1 MTSPTPPP
9 VHSDND
15 AIKSPTLRTFV
26 LDLLPSILLNGV
38 CVFIV
43 YQLVKHL
50 TSASD
55 VIALLLSALPAMI
68 GTIFTL
74 IRQRSVDVLGAFAL
88 VAIAVSLGLTFMTG
102 DARLL
107 LIRESFLTMF
117 FGVICLVSLLFPK
130 PVWYYIIGYFI
141 TGNNREQMA
150 AYDGAWK
157 QFPAFRA
164 YIRNITILWGVVET
178 VEFLI
183 RLLLIY
189 TLTISQV
196 LLISPFILYGLTILA
211 SIVTFRYG
219 QSLAKLREAEQP
231 ATRNE
236 ANDERAVDKA
246 GEGSTHRSGQ

>member
-1 MTSPTPPP
+1 MTPSPLSPAPSTPDVEAAGPE
-9 VHSDND
+9 
-15 AIKSPTLRTFV
+15 KSPTLRTFV
-26 LDLLPSILLNGV
+26 LNLLPSILLNGV
-38 CVFIV
+38 CVFVV
-43 YQLVKHL
+43 YQLAKHF

-55 VIALLLSALPAMI
+55 VIALLISALPAMI
-68 GTIFTL
+68 GTIITL

-88 VAIAVSLGLTFMTG
+88 VAIAVSLGLTFLTG

-107 LIRESFLTMF
+107 LIRESFLTML

-141 TGNNREQMA
+141 TGNNREQMV
-150 AYDGAWK
+150 AYSGAWK

-164 YIRNITILWGVVET
+164 YIRNITILWGVIEV

-189 TLTISQV
+189 TLTIPQV

-211 SIVTFRYG
+211 SVVTFHYG
-219 QSLAKLREAEQP
+219 QSLAKLRETEQP

-236 ANDERAVDKA
+236 VNAERAGDKP
-246 GEGSTHRSGQ
+246 GE

>member
-1 MTSPTPPP
+1 MTPSTPSPAPSTPNVEATRPE
-9 VHSDND
+9 
-15 AIKSPTLRTFV
+15 KSLTLRTFI
-26 LDLLPSILLNGV
+26 LSLLPSILLNGV
-38 CVFIV
+38 CVFAV
-43 YQLVKHL
+43 YQLVKHF

-55 VIALLLSALPAMI
+55 VIALLISALPAMI
-68 GTIFTL
+68 GTIITL

-88 VAIAVSLGLTFMTG
+88 VAIAVSIGLTFMTG

-107 LIRESFLTMF
+107 LIRESFLTML

-141 TGNNREQMA
+141 TGNNREQMV
-150 AYDGAWK
+150 AYGGAWK

-164 YIRNITILWGVVET
+164 YIRNITILWGAIEA

-183 RLLLIY
+183 RLVLIY

-196 LLISPFILYGLTILA
+196 LFISPFILYGLTILA

-219 QSLAKLREAEQP
+219 QSLAKLREAGQP
-231 ATRNE
+231 AS
-236 ANDERAVDKA
+236 NDETNDGRAVGKA
-246 GEGSTHRSGQ
+246 GE